1 MKLLYA
7 KRFSKDINAIQNDA
21 EIKKN
26 LLELIDKIKRIESL
40 AELNGVRKMEGYPKY
55 YRIKIGE
62 YRLGVK
68 LETTELKLIRFLH
81 RKDIYRRFP
90 LIELTA

>member
-7 KRFSKDINAIQNDA
+7 KRFSKDINSIQNDA

-26 LLELIDKIKRIESL
+26 LRELIDKIKRIGSL
-40 AELNGVRKMEGYPKY
+40 VELNGVRKIEGYPNY
-55 YRIKIGE
+55 YRIKLGE

-68 LETTELKLIRFLH
+68 LEKSELELIRFLH

-90 LIELTA
+90 

>member
-7 KRFSKDINAIQNDA
+7 KRFSKDINSIQNDA

-26 LLELIDKIKRIESL
+26 LLELIDKMKQIESL
-40 AELNGVRKMEGYPKY
+40 TELNGVRKMEGYSNY
-55 YRIKIGE
+55 YRIKLGE

-68 LETTELKLIRFLH
+68 LEKSELVLIRFLH

-90 LIELTA
+90 

>member
-7 KRFSKDINAIQNDA
+7 KRFSKDINSIQNDA

-40 AELNGVRKMEGYPKY
+40 AELNSVRKMEGYSNY
-55 YRIKIGE
+55 YRIKLGE

-68 LETTELKLIRFLH
+68 LEKSELELIRFLH
-81 RKDIYRRFP
+81 RKDIYRNSP
-90 LIELTA
+90 

>member
-7 KRFSKDINAIQNDA
+7 KRFSKDINSIQNDA

-26 LLELIDKIKRIESL
+26 LLELIDKIKRIETL
-40 AELNGVRKMEGYPKY
+40 AELNGVRKMEGYSNY
-55 YRIKIGE
+55 YRIKLGE

-68 LETTELKLIRFLH
+68 LEKSELELIRFLH

-90 LIELTA
+90 